1 MIKKLGKRPFR
12 LLAYGTPSVGK
23 TTLAASA
30 PAPVFIC
37 CEDGAREVNAD
48 AWTFQGDRVTPASLD
63 EFRSALKSITDQH
76 EGYQTLVVDGLDA
89 LDKLAMKHLCDKNPK
104 WGGNFQHEGYG
115 KPESML
121 LSTWREVVVDL
132 ERANNAGL
140 NIILL
145 GHSRVE
151 KFAAP
156 DMPQID
162 RYQISVTSHKLGD
175 VAGFLSGW
183 SDVVG
188 FCKFEPML
196 VEEGKRTRGV
206 GVQGA
211 RIMYLQRTD
220 SFDAKCRYK
229 NAPAVIP
236 MSWTELERVM
246 KASELTVDSVKGQ
259 LLDLAPRLPE
269 AKRTAMVGWLESPGL
284 TLDQLVQGLD
294 AAKGYLLISENGKV

>member
-1 MIKKLGKRPFR
+1 MIKKLTTRPFR
-12 LLAYGTPSVGK
+12 AVLYGTSSIGK
-23 TTLAASA
+23 TTLAANA
-30 PAPVFIC
+30 PSPVFLC
-37 CEDGAREVNAD
+37 VEDGARQAGAD
-48 AWTFQGDRVTPASLD
+48 AWMFDGDRVTPNSLE
-63 EFRSALKSITDQH
+63 EFRTALAAITKSHD
-76 EGYQTLVVDGLDA
+76 GYQTLVVDGLDA
-89 LDKLAMKHLCDKNPK
+89 LDKLAMKHLVDKNPR
-104 WGGNFQHEGYG
+104 WNGNFAHEGYG

-121 LSTWREVVVDL
+121 LGVWREVVVDL

-183 SDVVG
+183 SDIVG

-196 VEEGKRTRGV
+196 IEEGRRTRGV
-206 GVQGA
+206 GIQGA
-211 RIMYLQRTD
+211 RMMYLQRTD

-236 MSWTELERVM
+236 MSWDELERVM
-246 KASELTVDSVKGQ
+246 TGSDLTCDGVRAQ
-259 LLDLAPRLPE
+259 LLELAPRLPE
-269 AKRTAMVGWLESPGL
+269 ARRSAMLGWLETENL
-284 TLDQLVQGLD
+284 TLDILVQGLD
-294 AAKGYLLISENGKV
+294 AAKASAILSDGGK